1 MSGTLGT
8 AEARMMDREIE
19 MLGRFWTAALLI
31 SLLGQGCA
39 PGRVASGPPAASDA
53 ARPASTP
60 APSPSVS
67 PSPSPT
73 PERIDFAKQ
82 ILSMLEEKCSP
93 CHFPGGRMYERL
105 PFDRQETIQT
115 LGKATLTRLRDPVD
129 QELMRTFLE
138 QRREEPGAHPAP

>member
-1 MSGTLGT
+1 
-8 AEARMMDREIE
+8 MMDREIE
-19 MLGRFWTAALLI
+19 MLGRFWTASLLI

-39 PGRVASGPPAASDA
+39 PGRVAGGPPAASDA

-60 APSPSVS
+60 APSPSPG

-82 ILSMLEEKCSP
+82 ILPVLEEKCSP

-105 PFDRQETIQT
+105 PFDRQETIRT

-129 QELMRTFLE
+129 QELMRSFLD
-138 QRREEPGAHPAP
+138 QPTEEPGAHSAP